1 MKMKHFPLWILVA
14 LVVATSPVAAQNVV
28 TDWSQIVQ
36 PAIHNPSA
44 PRSIPHSFILH
55 AMIHLA
61 MYDAA
66 MAIEGGYKPYAAAIM
81 APPGAD
87 VRAAV
92 ATAAYRTARARV
104 APSQYAYL
112 DTQYTTYMSTIPAGK
127 AKTDG
132 AQVGEAAANAMI
144 ALRAN
149 DGFTNVVTYECSASP
164 LPPGEFEPEGGC
176 GTQPIGVN
184 VSQIKPFTYSDPSQ
198 FRPDGPPPLT
208 SKAYTEAFTEVRDYG
223 RANSTVRTAEQTQI
237 VYFWGTEHASPFNTR
252 NLIALA
258 DSRGLN
264 VRESARMLAM
274 AWTAISDAGFAGFD
288 AKYHFRHWRPRT
300 AIPRAD
306 TDGNP
311 DTAPDA
317 TWTPLLIVNHP
328 EYPAGHSFGTTAI
341 VEALIRYFG
350 TDRVTWT
357 IDNKSGASQLV
368 VTQRTYENL
377 NDIPGE
383 LADARVWGG
392 LHWRY
397 STTDGEQI
405 GREVAKHVTDLF
417 FTAEDFSH
425 VFFMSLSEGLN
436 MISPPL
442 KPQTPQT
449 ARAFAKE
456 LGATVVIQL
465 DEKAQRF
472 VGFTP
477 DAPDDGFPIEE
488 GKGYIVNLPQAK
500 QVAFVGAPWTNQPP
514 VEAAPP
520 LAVGSLDSGWAFV
533 VSGRIDAEQAP
544 MDRDAS
550 TGSLFYVTVRNTRT
564 CAIAT
569 DVVRSGYFAAAF
581 ADLTHNS
588 VVSVGDR
595 LEVTVR
601 DSAGEMVSEPIPIQV
616 TPDTLRQALA
626 RISIGNIGTP
636 NQSQLLQNYPN
647 PFNPETWI
655 PYQLGFP
662 AVVVIRI
669 YDATGGLIRTLDVGP
684 RAAGFYRERTRAAYW
699 DGRNDTGERVSSGT
713 YFYHFQAGDYRA
725 TGKMTI
731 LK

>member
-28 TDWSQIVQ
+28 TDWAGIVQ

-44 PRSIPHSFILH
+44 PSAPPYAAIRH
-55 AMIHLA
+55 AIIQLA
-61 MYDAA
+61 VYDAV
-66 MAIEGGYKPYAAAIM
+66 MAIEGGYKPYAAAIT

-104 APSQYAYL
+104 ASSQVNYL
-112 DTQYTTYMSTIPAGK
+112 DTQYTAYMSTIPDGK

-149 DGFTNVVTYECSASP
+149 DGFNTVVTYECSASP

-208 SKAYTEAFTEVRDYG
+208 SKAYTEAFIEVRDYG
-223 RANSTVRTAEQTQI
+223 GANSTIRTAEQTDI
-237 VYFWGTEHASPFNTR
+237 AWFWQTAHPSPFWTQG
-252 NLIALA
+252 LIALA
-258 DSRGLN
+258 VSHRLN

-274 AWTAISDAGFAGFD
+274 VYTAWSDSSTAGMT

-317 TWTPLLIVNHP
+317 TWTPLFTVNHP
-328 EYPAGHSFGTTAI
+328 EYPAGHSFNTTAI

-357 IDNKSGASQLV
+357 IDNKSGAPQLV
-368 VTQRTYENL
+368 VTRRTYENL
-377 NDIPGE
+377 SDIPRE

-397 STTDGEQI
+397 STTDGSQI
-405 GREVAKHVTDLF
+405 GRAVAKHIADHF

-477 DAPDDGFPIEE
+477 DAPDDGFPIE
-488 GKGYIVNLPQAK
+488 GGQGYIVNLPQAK

-520 LAVGSLDSGWAFV
+520 PAVGSPDSGWAFV
-533 VSGRIDAEQAP
+533 VSGRIEADP
-544 MDRDAS
+544 G
-550 TGSLFYVTVRNTRT
+550 GSVLYVTVRNTRT
-564 CAIAT
+564 SAIAT

-581 ADLTHNS
+581 ADFSRNR
-588 VVSVGDR
+588 VVEVGDR

-601 DSAGEMVSEPIPIQV
+601 DSAGEMVSEAIPIQV

-626 RISIGNIGTP
+626 RISIRNIGTP

-655 PYQLGFP
+655 PYQLAESAFV
-662 AVVVIRI
+662 AIRI
-669 YDATGGLIRTLDVGP
+669 YDATGGLVRTLDVGS
-684 RAAGFYRERTRAAYW
+684 RAAGFYRERARAAYW

-713 YFYHFQAGDYRA
+713 YFYRFQAGDYHA